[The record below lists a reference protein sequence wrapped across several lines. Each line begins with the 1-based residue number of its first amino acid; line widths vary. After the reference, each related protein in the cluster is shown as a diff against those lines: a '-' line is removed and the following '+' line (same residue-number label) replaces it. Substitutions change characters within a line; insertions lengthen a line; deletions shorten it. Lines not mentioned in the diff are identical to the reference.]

1 MTINEQA
8 RSSNVFLFSEGDAL
22 NSIRDTVTI
31 ASGTVA
37 SAIGQVL
44 AKVTATGKYTQV
56 TPAAVDGS
64 QTATGVL
71 VEAFT
76 ATLAADTPLV
86 ALVRGPAAVKN
97 SGLAWTTGMTALQ
110 IATASV
116 QLTAAGIKVQTVA

>member
-1 MTINEQA
+1 M
-8 RSSNVFLFSEGDAL
+8 
-22 NSIRDTVTI
+22 
-31 ASGTVA
+31 A

-110 IATASV
+110 IATASG